1 MVGRDRTG
9 ARVEPAWSRR
19 RPAAMSMTIARPRG
33 LPFRVRLRARL
44 IRLVL
49 LFSAI
54 AGAGTLAGCTAGTE
68 LVVPGTGPLLTV
80 QLVGGMCMDG
90 PCDSAV
96 VLERDGR
103 VHDGETP
110 EGNLGRVSAQA
121 YGALDAAIQTT
132 DFAAMRA
139 MPFTGECPIAF
150 DGQKQIFEFSAG
162 GTTQRLDSC
171 ETELDWSSPLFIATV
186 AALGE
191 WIQAPLF

>member
-1 MVGRDRTG
+1 
-9 ARVEPAWSRR
+9 
-19 RPAAMSMTIARPRG
+19 MSMTLARPRE

-49 LFSAI
+49 LLAAI
-54 AGAGTLAGCTAGTE
+54 ASIGALAGCRPGTD

-80 QLVGGMCMDG
+80 RLEGGMCMDG

-103 VHDGETP
+103 VHDGKTP
-110 EGNLGRVSAQA
+110 EGDLGRVSAQA
-121 YGALDAAIQTT
+121 YGALDAAIQGT

-139 MPFTGECPIAF
+139 KPFTGECPIAF
-150 DGQKQIFEFSAG
+150 DGQKQIFEFSVG
-162 GTTQRLDSC
+162 GTTERLDSC
-171 ETELDWSSPLFIATV
+171 ESELDWSSPVFIAMV

-191 WIQAPLF
+191 WVQAPLF

>member
-1 MVGRDRTG
+1 MVT
-9 ARVEPAWSRR
+9 
-19 RPAAMSMTIARPRG
+19 TFARPRG

-54 AGAGTLAGCTAGTE
+54 ASIAALAGCRAGTD

-80 QLVGGMCMDG
+80 RLQGGMCMDG

-103 VHDGETP
+103 VHDGKTP
-110 EGNLGRVSAQA
+110 EGDLGRVSAQA
-121 YGALDAAIQTT
+121 YGALDAAIQGT

-139 MPFTGECPIAF
+139 KPFPGECPIAF
-150 DGQKQIFEFSAG
+150 DGQKQIFEFSVG
-162 GTTQRLDSC
+162 GTTERLDSC
-171 ETELDWSSPLFIATV
+171 ESELDWSSPVFIAMVT
-186 AALGE
+186 ALGE
-191 WIQAPLF
+191 WVQAPLF

>member
-1 MVGRDRTG
+1 
-9 ARVEPAWSRR
+9 
-19 RPAAMSMTIARPRG
+19 MSMTLARARR
-33 LPFRVRLRARL
+33 LPLRVRLRARL

-54 AGAGTLAGCTAGTE
+54 ASIGALAGCRAGTD
-68 LVVPGTGPLLTV
+68 LVLPGTGPLLTV
-80 QLVGGMCMDG
+80 RLEGGMCMDG

-103 VHDGETP
+103 VHDGKTP
-110 EGNLGRVSAQA
+110 EGDLGRVSAQA
-121 YGALDAAIQTT
+121 YGALDAAIQAT

-139 MPFTGECPIAF
+139 KPFTGECPIAF
-150 DGQKQIFEFSAG
+150 DGQKQTFEFSAG
-162 GTTQRLDSC
+162 GSTERLDSC
-171 ETELDWSSPLFIATV
+171 ESELDWSSPVFIAMV

>member
-1 MVGRDRTG
+1 MVT
-9 ARVEPAWSRR
+9 
-19 RPAAMSMTIARPRG
+19 TLARPRG
-33 LPFRVRLRARL
+33 LPFSVRVRAQL

-54 AGAGTLAGCTAGTE
+54 ASVGALAACNAATSLT
-68 LVVPGTGPLLTV
+68 VPGTGPLLTV
-80 QLVGGMCMDG
+80 RLEGGMCMDG

-103 VHDGETP
+103 VHSAAKPPND
-110 EGNLGRVSAQA
+110 LGRVSAEA
-121 YGALDAAIQTT
+121 YAALDAAIQTT

-139 MPFTGECPIAF
+139 KPFTGECPIAF
-150 DGQKQIFEFSAG
+150 DGQKQVFEFSVG
-162 GTTQRLDSC
+162 STTERLDSC
-171 ETELDWSSPLFIATV
+171 ESELDWSSPLFLAMV

>member
-1 MVGRDRTG
+1 MHAWPTG
-9 ARVEPAWSRR
+9 VEPAWPRHRR
-19 RPAAMSMTIARPRG
+19 DAMVTTLARPRG

-54 AGAGTLAGCTAGTE
+54 ASIGALAGCTAASD

-80 QLVGGMCMDG
+80 RMEGGMCMDG

-103 VHDGETP
+103 VHDGATP
-110 EGNLGRVSAQA
+110 TNDLGRVSADSYA
-121 YGALDAAIQTT
+121 ALNAAIQTT

-139 MPFTGECPIAF
+139 KPFTGECPIAF
-150 DGQKQIFEFSAG
+150 DGQKQIFEFSVG
-162 GTTQRLDSC
+162 GATQRLDSC
-171 ETELDWSSPLFIATV
+171 ESELDWSSPLFIAMV

>member
-1 MVGRDRTG
+1 MVSTL
-9 ARVEPAWSRR
+9 
-19 RPAAMSMTIARPRG
+19 ARPRG

-49 LFSAI
+49 LFSAFVSL
-54 AGAGTLAGCTAGTE
+54 GSLAGCSAAE
-68 LVVPGTGPLLTV
+68 NLAVPGTGPLLTV

-90 PCDSAV
+90 PCDFAV

-103 VHDGETP
+103 VHDGKTP
-110 EGNLGRVSAQA
+110 DGNLGRVSAQA
-121 YGALDAAIQTT
+121 YAALDAAIQTT
-132 DFAAMRA
+132 DFGAMRA
-139 MPFTGECPIAF
+139 KPFTGECPIAF

-171 ETELDWSSPLFIATV
+171 ESELDWSSPLFIAMG

>member
-1 MVGRDRTG
+1 MAT
-9 ARVEPAWSRR
+9 
-19 RPAAMSMTIARPRG
+19 TLARPRG

-54 AGAGTLAGCTAGTE
+54 ASIGALAGCTAGSE
-68 LVVPGTGPLLTV
+68 LVVPGTGPLVTV
-80 QLVGGMCMDG
+80 RLEGGMCMDG

-103 VHDGETP
+103 VHSAAKPPNE
-110 EGNLGRVSAQA
+110 LGRVSANA
-121 YGALDAAIQTT
+121 YAALDAAIQTT

-139 MPFTGECPIAF
+139 KPFTGECPIAF
-150 DGQKQIFEFSAG
+150 DGQKQVFEFSVG
-162 GTTQRLDSC
+162 STTQRLDSC
-171 ETELDWSSPLFIATV
+171 ESELDWSSPLFIAMV

>member
-1 MVGRDRTG
+1 MVT
-9 ARVEPAWSRR
+9 
-19 RPAAMSMTIARPRG
+19 TLARPRG
-33 LPFRVRLRARL
+33 LPFWVRVRAQL

-54 AGAGTLAGCTAGTE
+54 ASVGLLAGCNAAAN
-68 LVVPGTGPLLTV
+68 LSVPGTGPLLTV
-80 QLVGGMCMDG
+80 RMEGGMCMDG

-96 VLERDGR
+96 ILERDGR
-103 VHDGETP
+103 VHAAAKPPND
-110 EGNLGRVSAQA
+110 LGRVSAESYA
-121 YGALDAAIQTT
+121 ALDAAIQST

-139 MPFTGECPIAF
+139 KPFTGECPIAF
-150 DGQKQIFEFSAG
+150 DGQKQIFEFSVG

-171 ETELDWSSPLFIATV
+171 ESELDWSSPLFIAMV

>member
-1 MVGRDRTG
+1 MVT
-9 ARVEPAWSRR
+9 
-19 RPAAMSMTIARPRG
+19 TLARPRG

-44 IRLVL
+44 LRLVL

-54 AGAGTLAGCTAGTE
+54 ASIGWLSACDAAANLA
-68 LVVPGTGPLLTV
+68 VPGTGPLLTV
-80 QLVGGMCMDG
+80 RLEGGMCMDG

-103 VHDGETP
+103 VHSAAKPPNDV
-110 EGNLGRVSAQA
+110 GRVSAQA
-121 YGALDAAIQTT
+121 YAALDAAIQAT

-139 MPFTGECPIAF
+139 KPITGECPIAF
-150 DGQKQIFEFSAG
+150 DGQKQIFEFSVG

-171 ETELDWSSPLFIATV
+171 ASELDWSSPLFVAMV

>member
-1 MVGRDRTG
+1 MVTT
-9 ARVEPAWSRR
+9 P
-19 RPAAMSMTIARPRG
+19 ARPRG
-33 LPFRVRLRARL
+33 LPFGVRLRARL

-54 AGAGTLAGCTAGTE
+54 ASTGVLAGCDAAADLT
-68 LVVPGTGPLLTV
+68 VPGSGPLVTV
-80 QLVGGMCMDG
+80 RLEGGMCMDG

-103 VHDGETP
+103 VHSAAKPPNE
-110 EGNLGRVSAQA
+110 LGRVSAQTYA
-121 YGALDAAIQTT
+121 ALDAAIQTT

-139 MPFTGECPIAF
+139 KPFTGECPIAF
-150 DGQKQIFEFSAG
+150 DGQKQAFEFSVG
-162 GTTQRLDSC
+162 STTQRLDSC
-171 ETELDWSSPLFIATV
+171 ESELDWSSPLFIAMV

>member
-1 MVGRDRTG
+1 MVT
-9 ARVEPAWSRR
+9 
-19 RPAAMSMTIARPRG
+19 TLARPRG

-49 LFSAI
+49 LFSTFASS
-54 AGAGTLAGCTAGTE
+54 GALAGCTAATD
-68 LVVPGTGPLLTV
+68 LVVPGTGPLLTIR
-80 QLVGGMCMDG
+80 LEGGMCMDG

-103 VHDGETP
+103 VRSAAKPPND
-110 EGNLGRVSAQA
+110 LGRVSVDA
-121 YGALDAAIQTT
+121 YAALDAAIQAT

-139 MPFTGECPIAF
+139 KPFTGECPTAF
-150 DGQKQIFEFSAG
+150 DGQKQVFEFSVGSA
-162 GTTQRLDSC
+162 TQRLDSC
-171 ETELDWSSPLFIATV
+171 ESELDWSSPLFVAMV

>member
-1 MVGRDRTG
+1 MVTTL
-9 ARVEPAWSRR
+9 ARS
-19 RPAAMSMTIARPRG
+19 RG

-49 LFSAI
+49 LLSAI
-54 AGAGTLAGCTAGTE
+54 ASIGALAGCNAATE

-80 QLVGGMCMDG
+80 RLEGGMCMEG

-103 VHDGETP
+103 VHDTKTP
-110 EGNLGRVSAQA
+110 EANLGQVSAEA
-121 YGALDAAIQTT
+121 YGTLDAAIQTT
-132 DFAAMRA
+132 DFDAMRA
-139 MPFTGECPIAF
+139 KPFTGECPIAF

-171 ETELDWSSPLFIATV
+171 ESELDWSSPLFIAMV

>member
-1 MVGRDRTG
+1 MAPTL
-9 ARVEPAWSRR
+9 
-19 RPAAMSMTIARPRG
+19 ARPRG

-54 AGAGTLAGCTAGTE
+54 ASVGVLAGCNAQTNIS
-68 LVVPGTGPLLTV
+68 LPGSGPLLTV
-80 QLVGGMCMDG
+80 RLEGGMCMDG

-103 VHDGETP
+103 VHSAAKPPND
-110 EGNLGRVSAQA
+110 LGRVSGEA
-121 YGALDAAIQTT
+121 YTALDAAIRST

-139 MPFTGECPIAF
+139 KPFTGECPIAF
-150 DGQKQIFEFSAG
+150 DGQKQVFEFSV
-162 GTTQRLDSC
+162 GTTTERLDSC
-171 ETELDWSSPLFIATV
+171 ESELDWSSPLFVTMV